1 MVAVLLEDFLSE
13 YQVQK
18 QISQNQNNFG
28 FKYVNVQSTQC

>member
-18 QISQNQNNFG
+18 QISQNQNNFD